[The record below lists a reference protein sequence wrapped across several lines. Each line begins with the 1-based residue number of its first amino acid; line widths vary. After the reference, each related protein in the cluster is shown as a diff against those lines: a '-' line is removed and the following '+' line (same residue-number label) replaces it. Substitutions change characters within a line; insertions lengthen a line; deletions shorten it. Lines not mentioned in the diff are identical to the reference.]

1 MSTSPSSKSSSSKLS
16 SDPNASSSSSDPKKI
31 VLAYSGGLD
40 TSVIL
45 PWLKSR
51 YPGVKLVA
59 FAAELGQGSELK
71 GIEQKA
77 YKSGADEVI
86 VKDLRKEFA
95 EDYCFPMLRAHA
107 TYEGDYLLGTSV
119 ARPLIAKEQVLVAH
133 KTGADAV
140 AHGATGKGNDQV
152 RFELTVMA
160 LDPTL
165 KIVAPWKD
173 PQFLADGLNDRETA
187 VEYAMKHRIPIAQS
201 KKKIYSQDR
210 NLWHISHEGAEI
222 EDPSQEPLEGV
233 YTISVPPGK
242 APDRAQY
249 VEIQFREGVPTGI
262 DGQSYRGRGHELIER
277 LNEIGGRHGVG
288 QVTLVENRLVGMK
301 SRGVYETPGG
311 TILYEAHKALEQ
323 LCLERELYHFKQQVA
338 LKYGELVYYGQWFHP
353 LREALQVFVDQA
365 NQVITGKVRVK
376 LFKGRAQATSAS
388 SPTSLYDTKLASFA
402 MKDYDV
408 TAARG
413 FIDLFGLPMKVRGL
427 KHKTQV
433 RPPVRR

>member
-1 MSTSPSSKSSSSKLS
+1 MSNPQ
-16 SDPNASSSSSDPKKI
+16 KI

-45 PWLKSR
+45 PWLKER

-71 GIEQKA
+71 GIEKKA
-77 YKSGADEVI
+77 RKSGADEVI
-86 VKDLRKEFA
+86 VADLRKEFA
-95 EDYCFPMLRAHA
+95 EEYCFPMLRAHA
-107 TYEGDYLLGTSV
+107 TYEGDYLLGTSI
-119 ARPLIAKEQVLVAH
+119 ARPLIAKAQVEAAH

-152 RFELTVMA
+152 RFELTSMA

-165 KIVAPWKD
+165 TIISPWKD
-173 PQFLADGLNDRETA
+173 PRFLADGLTDRETA
-187 VEYAMKHRIPIAQS
+187 IEYAEKHGIPITQT

-222 EDPSQEPLEGV
+222 EDPAKEPLEQV
-233 YTISVPPGK
+233 YTITVPVSK
-242 APDRAQY
+242 APNKPEY
-249 VEIQFREGVPTGI
+249 VEVEFVKGNPIAVNGKKFRGA
-262 DGQSYRGRGHELIER
+262 GHELIDT
-277 LNEIGGRHGVG
+277 LNRIGGRHAVG

-323 LCLERELYHFKQQVA
+323 ICLERDLYHYKQQA
-338 LKYGELVYYGQWFHP
+338 AIRYGELVYYGQWFHP
-353 LREALQVFVDQA
+353 LREALQAFVDHA
-365 NQVITGKVRVK
+365 SQVVTGKVKVK
-376 LFKGRAQATSAS
+376 LYKGRATAVSATS
-388 SPTSLYDTKLASFA
+388 PKSLYDTKLASFA
-402 MKDYDV
+402 MKGYDV

-427 KHKTQV
+427 RQK
-433 RPPVRR
+433 

>member
-1 MSTSPSSKSSSSKLS
+1 
-16 SDPNASSSSSDPKKI
+16 
-31 VLAYSGGLD
+31 
-40 TSVIL
+40 
-45 PWLKSR
+45 
-51 YPGVKLVA
+51 VA

-71 GIEQKA
+71 GIEKKA

-107 TYEGDYLLGTSV
+107 TYEGDYLLGTSI
-119 ARPLIAKEQVLVAH
+119 ARPLIAKHQVLVAH
-133 KTGADAV
+133 QTGADAV

-160 LDPTL
+160 LDPAL
-165 KIVAPWKD
+165 KIISPWKD

-187 VEYAMKHRIPIAQS
+187 VEYAQQHKIPIAQS
-201 KKKIYSQDR
+201 KKKIYSRDR

-222 EDPSQEPLEGV
+222 EDPSQEPLEQV
-233 YTISVPPGK
+233 YAISTPPAK
-242 APDRAQY
+242 APDKAQY
-249 VEIQFREGVPTGI
+249 VEVEFRDGNPTAL
-262 DGQSYRGRGHELIER
+262 DGERYRGRGHELIER

-323 LCLERELYHFKQQVA
+323 LCLERDLYHYKQLVA

-353 LREALQVFVDQA
+353 LREALQAFVDQA
-365 NQVITGKVRVK
+365 NQVISGKVRVK
-376 LFKGRAQATSAS
+376 LFKGRAQAVSAS
-388 SPTSLYDTKLASFA
+388 SPLSLYDTKLASFA

-427 KHKTQV
+427 RHKTNAKSAAG
-433 RPPVRR
+433 R